1 MAPTTG
7 SSSLLT
13 PDEEAMAL
21 LQSGPLS
28 PDVPPE
34 DDDDCSSSASTESTG
49 KLKSDDDDEPSSGSH
64 RGPLRLR
71 VKCSGSNL
79 RPPPSSDASN
89 AGTAAPGAEYPLTV
103 RSPAATVAD
112 LKASV
117 RQAVLGSDEP
127 DEPDGGERYLR
138 LIVRGRLLAPDAA
151 PVSNFGLRDE
161 DVVHAVVAA
170 AGVRGG
176 PQERLAR
183 GVDLSDIGSGS
194 GRGGAISSSGRRRG
208 RSARGVGIDAAGII
222 VNGGGTANNDDSDSS
237 DSDEPGDGDDAD
249 DLEAGRRRRGFDRLR
264 ATGLS
269 REEVAIL
276 RDAMVWAAPARGM

>member
-7 SSSLLT
+7 GSSLLT

-28 PDVPPE
+28 PDVPSE
-34 DDDDCSSSASTESTG
+34 DDDDCSSASTESTG
-49 KLKSDDDDEPSSGSH
+49 KLKSDDDDEIDDPEPSSH
-64 RGPLRLR
+64 QGPLRLR
-71 VKCSGSNL
+71 VKCSGGNL
-79 RPPPSSDASN
+79 RPPPSSGAN
-89 AGTAAPGAEYPLTV
+89 PGTAAPGAEYPL
-103 RSPAATVAD
+103 SASAAATVAD

-117 RQAVLGSDEP
+117 RQVVLGS
-127 DEPDGGERYLR
+127 GAGRERYLR

-151 PVSNFGLRDE
+151 PVSNFGLRDD

-194 GRGGAISSSGRRRG
+194 GGSDSGCGSGSGSGRGSGSVSGSGSGSIFGNKLTFIGETTSLNSKICRR
-208 RSARGVGIDAAGII
+208 
-222 VNGGGTANNDDSDSS
+222 
-237 DSDEPGDGDDAD
+237 
-249 DLEAGRRRRGFDRLR
+249 RLR
-264 ATGLS
+264 AS
-269 REEVAIL
+269 
-276 RDAMVWAAPARGM
+276 